1 MIRNTISH
9 FLKKQHELYP
19 SYVGTDAFDLDKYR
33 RVMYEPYREEV
44 RKEDTAKGKKTEE
57 LVLSQNLK
65 LSAEAGNIL
74 LISDEDYA
82 VTFTAGNI
90 LRMGSSFVVNDPG
103 GRILESVQDKLI
115 GYEIVVYDLRPGHR
129 INYDPLKHV
138 RNRED
143 AKLLAEVISAR
154 NTEYEVDDLTDK
166 ILKMSEGMEDA
177 FGGIQDILK
186 PFHAAGDEFSFKEIG
201 SRLTGLFILTSKEY
215 DLLTEMAICQ
225 IVSEINRCWTKER
238 QIRLYLNGAKR
249 IGRALKE
256 SKFPFILM
264 DRSVVPVRKIYGEI
278 FLYNISI
285 QVACRGYD
293 YETAG
298 YFALRVGVD
307 RDRRRKVLRRM
318 GVGKGAVTDGP
329 MPMLMK
335 KDDFLNLPEDECI
348 IVTFRL
354 PAIKNEKI
362 CTEKQI

>member
-90 LRMGSSFVVNDPG
+90 LRMGSSFVVNNPG

-166 ILKMSEGMEDA
+166 ILKMSEGMED
-177 FGGIQDILK
+177 ILK

-215 DLLTEMAICQ
+215 DLLTEMTICQ

-354 PAIKNEKI
+354 PAIKDKKI